1 MTPRHQ
7 HSMMSLVRQSTALSL
22 STQRLFLQ
30 VYFTP
35 VLFRAYCC
43 PREPTSTPVLHM
55 PSSSPSIFKAVFQSQ
70 RSFPNQ
76 QYTNDIYGSNIM
88 LAPHNF
94 TIPLSSSLPIPT
106 GLWIKIKSL
115 FARQISSKF
124 NSDRL
129 LWKPKI
135 YIWTENH
142 VSFKPYFSGSQYFV
156 LLHWNKL
163 TQLSFTVQNNDFMK
177 NVGWTIL
184 SHHALPLPNS

>member
-7 HSMMSLVRQSTALSL
+7 HSMMSLVRQSEHPETISASVFYSSLIQGLLL
-22 STQRLFLQ
+22 STWA
-30 VYFTP
+30 YFYP
-35 VLFRAYCC
+35 C
-43 PREPTSTPVLHM
+43 PPHAIP
-55 PSSSPSIFKAVFQSQ
+55 SSPSIFKAVFQSQ

-94 TIPLSSSLPIPT
+94 TIPLSSSLPTTT

-115 FARQISSKF
+115 SARHISSKF

-163 TQLSFTVQNNDFMK
+163 
-177 NVGWTIL
+177 
-184 SHHALPLPNS
+184 